1 MDPLSALRQELKVWV
16 GVDVQDVDELGLE
29 EGADVHPLL
38 VDLLDSGWGRG
49 QCGFLGLGLVKN
61 VPNFAKKKKL

>member
-38 VDLLDSGWGRG
+38 VDLLDSGWGKRTVRV
-49 QCGFLGLGLVKN
+49 LGLGLVEN
-61 VPNFAKKKKL
+61 VPDFAKEKN

>member
-38 VDLLDSGWGRG
+38 VDLLDSGWGKG
-49 QCGFLGLGLVKN
+49 QCGFWDCDL
-61 VPNFAKKKKL
+61 